1 MKNLLVVV
9 DMVNGFVKEGAL
21 ADRRIEQIIPAI
33 QAKIEMAKKNG
44 DMIIDFRDSH
54 TLEDEELKF
63 YPPHCLKGTVESEL
77 IDELKPYASDMID
90 IEKDTTN
97 GFNTQKMK
105 EIIKNNHFDNIDIT
119 GCCTDICVRDLT
131 HSLLKYFAQNGINTT
146 ITIDENCVDTFNN
159 PTHNADEINESTI
172 KEFRELGVM
181 PSSHDEKLVPIK
193 VKKLT
198 DRKWL
203 NMFEVTYKDND
214 GLIRYEMVSRHDLP
228 EVIKPSLN
236 PDAVHIIPYSYVNG
250 SMMVYLIKEFRY
262 PVGDYIY
269 AVPAGL
275 VNKGENSKDSAIR
288 ELEEEI
294 GAEVI
299 NIERTE
305 TSSYSSVGMT
315 DERAEMFE
323 AEVKLNKSQHL
334 DRGEK
339 IEILPVKLEEL
350 EALLESE
357 KFGARSKYGLRSFV
371 LKQKIKA
378 LEKEIEELKKG
389 GNDQERGDE

>member
-21 ADRRIEQIIPAI
+21 ADRRIEKIIPAI

-54 TLEDEELKF
+54 TPSDEELKF

-77 IDELKPYASDMID
+77 IDELKSYAKDMID

-97 GFNTQKMK
+97 GFKTDKMK

-131 HSLLKYFAQNGINTT
+131 HSLLKYFAQNGINTS
-146 ITIDENCVDTFNN
+146 ITIDEDCVDTFNN
-159 PTHNADEINESTI
+159 PSHNADEINESTI

-181 PSSHDEKLVPIK
+181 GTSHNDKLVPMK
-193 VKKLT
+193 VRKLT
-198 DRKWL
+198 DGKWL
-203 NMFEVTYKDND
+203 NMFEVTYKGED
-214 GLIRYEMVSRHDLP
+214 GDIRYEMVSRRELP
-228 EVIKPSLN
+228 EVVKPSLN

-262 PVGDYIY
+262 PVGDYVY

-294 GAEVI
+294 GAKVI

-323 AEVKLNKSQHL
+323 AEVKLNGKQHL
-334 DRGEK
+334 DKGER
-339 IEILPVKLEEL
+339 IEVLPVKLEEL

-378 LEKEIEELKKG
+378 LEKEIAELRKGEEP
-389 GNDQERGDE
+389 ERGDE